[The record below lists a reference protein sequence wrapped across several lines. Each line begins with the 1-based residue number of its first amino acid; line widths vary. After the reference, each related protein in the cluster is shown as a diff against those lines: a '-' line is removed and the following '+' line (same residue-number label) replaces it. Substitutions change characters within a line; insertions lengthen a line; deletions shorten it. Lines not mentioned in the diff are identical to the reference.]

1 MVRIWQRRQVPD
13 EAHGE
18 VTELLLAWSA
28 GEASAL
34 DKLIPLV
41 YAELRRLAHRYMRG
55 QPLDHTLE
63 TAALINEAYLRLID
77 SSRVRWQD
85 RAHFLAVAAQAM
97 RRILVDYARAR
108 GAQRRGGDCRRM
120 SLEST
125 ATLYAARRTD
135 LVELDEALSRLAVK
149 YSRKARVIELRFF
162 GGLSVQETA
171 AALGVSEDTVMRD
184 WKLARVWLYH
194 AMKKDREHAG

>member
-1 MVRIWQRRQVPD
+1 L
-13 EAHGE
+13 GE
-18 VTELLLAWSA
+18 QPGEITELLLAWSG

-63 TAALINEAYLRLID
+63 TSALINEAYLRLID

-108 GAQRRGGDCRRM
+108 KAQRRGGDCRRI
-120 SLEST
+120 SLET
-125 ATLYAARRTD
+125 AAHLHQARRTD
-135 LVELDEALSRLAVK
+135 LVELDEALAASSPRRAQ
-149 YSRKARVIELRFF
+149 VIELRFF
-162 GGLSVQETA
+162 GGLSVEETA
-171 AALGVSEDTVMRD
+171 AVLGVSEDTVLRD
-184 WKLARVWLYH
+184 WRLARMWLLR
-194 AMKKDREHAG
+194 AMNREGAHAGE